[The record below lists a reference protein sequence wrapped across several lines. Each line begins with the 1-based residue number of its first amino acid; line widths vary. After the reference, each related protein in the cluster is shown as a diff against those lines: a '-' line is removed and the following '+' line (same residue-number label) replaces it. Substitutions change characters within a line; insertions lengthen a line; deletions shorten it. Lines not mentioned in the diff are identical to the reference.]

1 MQSNHFFSLQPQA
14 LQNQPG
20 GFISIAKQVARLAR
34 PIAAFLLLLGT
45 TLSCQSQPD
54 LEPPAQWGPEGY
66 QNRYL
71 NDKHSSSDFLKW
83 QWQSLWNPTAS
94 VSKDALQPV
103 TPRLDQIQK
112 PAPGAQL
119 TWIGHSS
126 LLLQLD
132 GLNILTDPI
141 FSEYAS
147 PFPPF
152 GPRRHQPP
160 GLTLSQLPHVHVVL
174 ISHNHYDHMDL
185 KSLQQLAR
193 QAGGPPLFLV
203 PVGNEQWFLDHI
215 PGTVLYGPERN
226 VHAMNWG
233 DMQLVQAQHET
244 IAFHFDSV
252 QHWSARTLWDRNQSL
267 WGSWAVI
274 HPRFRFW
281 FSGDLGY
288 SQDPQDIG
296 RRYGHFDLAAIAIG
310 SYEPRWF
317 MQKHHI
323 DPAQAVRV
331 MQDVG
336 ARQAVGIHW
345 GTFRLSDEALDQPP
359 KDLAKALDQQ
369 GLAQDRFF
377 VMHHGETRLFPYTP
391 TASAP

>member
-1 MQSNHFFSLQPQA
+1 MAWL
-14 LQNQPG
+14 
-20 GFISIAKQVARLAR
+20 
-34 PIAAFLLLLGT
+34 LLLLGT
-45 TLSCQSQPD
+45 ALSSAA
-54 LEPPAQWGPEGY
+54 EPISAAPAQWGPDGY
-66 QNRYL
+66 QNRYPVPEHP
-71 NDKHSSSDFLKW
+71 KGSFLKW
-83 QWQSLWNPTAS
+83 QWQSLWSPAAS
-94 VSKDALQPV
+94 VSPNALP
-103 TPRLDQIQK
+103 TRAPRLDLIQK
-112 PAPGAQL
+112 PSQGVQL

-141 FSEYAS
+141 FSDYAS

-160 GLTLSQLPHVHVVL
+160 GLTMAQLPHVHVVL

-185 KSLQQLAR
+185 KSLQQLA
-193 QAGGPPLFLV
+193 QQSGGPPLFLV
-203 PVGNEQWFLDHI
+203 PLGNAQWFLDNI
-215 PGTVLYGPERN
+215 PGTVLYGPGRN
-226 VHAMNWG
+226 VRAMNWG
-233 DMQLVQAQHET
+233 DLQLLQAQHGT
-244 IAFHFDSV
+244 VAFHFESV

-274 HPRFRFW
+274 HPSFRFW

-288 SQDPQDIG
+288 SRDTQDIG

-317 MQKHHI
+317 MQNHHI

-331 MQDVG
+331 MQEVG
-336 ARQAVGIHW
+336 ASQAVGIHW

-359 KDLAKALDQQ
+359 KDLAQALRQQ
-369 GLAQDRFF
+369 GVAQERFF
-377 VMHHGETRLFPYTP
+377 VMQHGETRQFSFVQPKTTP
-391 TASAP
+391 